1 MKMKKRFF
9 GTLLSLVTVLG
20 LMLWM
25 PLTAYAVEN
34 YNLWI
39 GGIQVTSDTAT
50 SSDHPTWSYDVGT
63 KTLTLNGATISGGN
77 SNSQYA
83 AIYARGELT
92 INVTGNNTV
101 TGPENPN
108 NYSRGVY
115 VFGEGGKVS
124 LNITG
129 SGTLTAT
136 AHPSS
141 KYSYGIYTHAIGNSG
156 DITISADTTVNAVG
170 QGSIYAMGLSV
181 LRNVNVNGTLT
192 ALGGNAGVSA
202 VYGNINISEN
212 AKLTATGNIAVSG
225 TVKNAITGTGWSDT
239 DGTQGKTAIAIS
251 TGGQTL
257 GRYKKVQFP
266 AVKEPST
273 VTKAPEAKNLT
284 YTGSAQALVEAGT
297 ASGGT
302 MQYAL
307 GTKDA
312 ATGTYSASIPT
323 GTEAGTYYVWYKVK
337 GDDNHNDTTP
347 HCIQVTIS
355 RTKTDDDK
363 ADDKADDKGIDSL
376 PQTGDTEKP
385 LLYGLAA
392 LFACIGLGFVVKR
405 K

>member
-9 GTLLSLVTVLG
+9 GTLLSLVMVLG
-20 LMLWM
+20 MSM
-25 PLTAYAVEN
+25 TAYADN

-39 GGIQVTSDTAT
+39 GGMQVTSANAK

-77 SNSQYA
+77 PSSEDA
-83 AIYARGELT
+83 AIYAKGELT
-92 INVTGNNTV
+92 INMTGNNTV

-108 NYSRGVY
+108 DQSRGVY
-115 VFGEGGKVS
+115 VNDGDDGRIQV
-124 LNITG
+124 LLTITG

-136 AHPSS
+136 GHPSS
-141 KYSYGIYTHAIGNSG
+141 KYSYGISTGASNTDTG

-170 QGSIYAMGLSV
+170 QGSSFGAGV
-181 LRNVNVNGTLT
+181 RGRHDVNINGTLT
-192 ALGGNAGVSA
+192 AFGGDAGVYA
-202 VYGNINISEN
+202 DYGNINISEN
-212 AKLTATGNIAVSG
+212 AKLTATGDTAVSVFYG
-225 TVKNAITGTGWSDT
+225 TVKNAIAGTGWSDT
-239 DGTQGKTAIAIS
+239 AGTQGKTAIAIS

-257 GRYKKVQFP
+257 GSYKKVQFP

-363 ADDKADDKGIDSL
+363 ADDKGIDSL